1 VPETT
6 YDFFPYAGLHR
17 QVVLVALP
25 ATHVED
31 VAVDTTLE
39 GSDGV
44 VKVTAT
50 AANGFTGVGTA
61 RLGDVDTPLAFE
73 GGVAVATIR
82 VPAVRAWGPRDPHL
96 YRLTVS
102 LAETPKGSKTA
113 RTIDSYSLEI
123 GVRTIAVK
131 GDRLLLNGEP
141 VQLTGFGKHEDFA
154 VSGRGFNLPVVVRDY
169 ELMRWVGAN
178 SYRTSHYPYSEEAM
192 QLADRLGVLVIDEIP
207 AVSMNFLDGAD
218 LLAKRYAQCTKAIG
232 ELVARDRNHPSV
244 IMWSIANEPMAGNP
258 LGGGGNAE
266 ATKAGTTF
274 FRDLCA
280 ETKRLDATRPVTLV
294 GVMGGPAEWLATVD
308 VVSINRYFGWYAMGA
323 RLEQAIP
330 MLEKELDG
338 LHQSLGKPIIVTEF
352 GADTV
357 AGAHS
362 QPDEMWSEEY
372 QVEFLKRYLDA
383 AATRPFVVGMH
394 VWNFADFKT
403 GQGIIRMAGMNL
415 KGVFTRDRRPK
426 MAAHFLRSRWV
437 K

>member
-1 VPETT
+1 VP
-6 YDFFPYAGLHR
+6 G
-17 QVVLVALP
+17 
-25 ATHVED
+25 
-31 VAVDTTLE
+31 
-39 GSDGV
+39 
-44 VKVTAT
+44 
-50 AANGFTGVGTA
+50 A
-61 RLGDVDTPLAFE
+61 RPWA
-73 GGVAVATIR
+73 
-82 VPAVRAWGPRDPHL
+82 PRDPHL
-96 YRLTVS
+96 YPLTVS
-102 LAETPKGSKTA
+102 IAETPRGSKAA
-113 RTIDSYSLEI
+113 RTIDSYSLEVGI
-123 GVRTIAVK
+123 RTIAVE

-141 VQLTGFGKHEDFA
+141 LQLTGFGKHEDFA

-207 AVSMNFLDGAD
+207 AVSMNFLDPAD
-218 LLAKRYAQCTKAIG
+218 LHAKRYAQCSRAIN

-258 LGGGGNAE
+258 LAGGGRPE
-266 ATKAGTTF
+266 AIAAGTTF
-274 FRDLCA
+274 FRDLYA
-280 ETKRLDATRPVTLV
+280 ETKKLDATRPVTLV
-294 GVMGGPAEWLATVD
+294 GVMGGPPEWLATVD
-308 VVSINRYFGWYAMGA
+308 VVSINRYYGWYAMGA
-323 RLEQAIP
+323 RFEQAIP
-330 MLEKELDG
+330 LFEKELDG
-338 LHQSLGKPIIVTEF
+338 LHQSLRKPIVVAEF

-362 QPDEMWSEEY
+362 QPEEMWSEEY

-403 GQGIIRMAGMNL
+403 GQGIVRMGAMNL

-426 MAAHFLRSRWV
+426 MAAHFLRSRWA